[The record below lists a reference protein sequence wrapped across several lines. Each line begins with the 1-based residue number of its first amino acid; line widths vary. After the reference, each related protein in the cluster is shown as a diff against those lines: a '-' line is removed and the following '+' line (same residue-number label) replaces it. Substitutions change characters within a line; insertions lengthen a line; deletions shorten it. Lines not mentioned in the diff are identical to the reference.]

1 MSTPTHL
8 VKDVFAGK
16 EAAVSEPSGSIVDA
30 ELRAAIPLVTTT
42 LLRRYGDFAAC
53 EDAVQEALIEALDS
67 WPTHGRPQDVK
78 AWLLTVARRRYIDA
92 IRSDAARRTR
102 ENRDAQLDKRDAAVS
117 ARDDSLALL
126 VLCCHPA
133 LQPLSQL
140 ALTLRSVCG
149 LTTAQIAAAFFQS
162 ETAMS
167 QRITRAKRTID
178 EAGRRFEWPS
188 AHEFD
193 ERAELVRTALYLMF
207 TEGYAPSLGQLPVHV
222 ELIAEAIRLTR
233 MLHEARPADQETTA
247 LLALMLLS
255 DARTASR
262 TGPDGLLVALPD
274 QDRSLWDQAK
284 IREGRRLAA
293 DALTTGTLT
302 PIAVQAAIAA
312 VHAAAA
318 DASSTDWDHILGLYD
333 TLVDLQPGP
342 AARLGRS
349 AAVGMAMG
357 SAAGLAELDTLE
369 ADERLARSHR
379 LLSVRAG
386 LLEQAGAF
394 DEASDAYI
402 QAGLRT
408 SNVSERR
415 WLQAQAQRLQ
425 NTTREEEKDR

>member
-8 VKDVFAGK
+8 LKDVVAGK
-16 EAAVSEPSGSIVDA
+16 EAAVSEPGESIIDA
-30 ELRAAIPLVTTT
+30 NVRAVIPLVTTT

-53 EDAVQEALIEALDS
+53 EDAVQEALVEALDS
-67 WPTHGRPQDVK
+67 WPTHGRPRDIK
-78 AWLLTVARRRYIDA
+78 AWLVTVARRRYIDA
-92 IRSDAARRTR
+92 IRSDAARRMR
-102 ENRDAQLDKRDAAVS
+102 EDRDARLDNRDATAS
-117 ARDDSLALL
+117 AHDDSLALL

-178 EAGRRFEWPS
+178 QAGRRFEWPS
-188 AHEFD
+188 ELEFD

-207 TEGYAPSLGQLPVHV
+207 TEGYAPSLGQLPVHI
-222 ELIAEAIRLTR
+222 ELVTEAIRLTR
-233 MLHEARPADQETTA
+233 MLREARAADQETTA

-284 IREGRRLAA
+284 ILEGRRLAA
-293 DALTTGTLT
+293 DAFGAGPLT

-342 AARLGRS
+342 AAQLGRS
-349 AAVGMAMG
+349 VAVGMAMG
-357 SAAGLAELDTLE
+357 PAAGLAELAALE
-369 ADERLARSHR
+369 SDERLTHSHR

-386 LLEQAGAF
+386 LLERSGAF
-394 DEASDAYI
+394 DAASDAYVE
-402 QAGLRT
+402 AGRRT
-408 SNVSERR
+408 ANVSERR

-425 NTTREEEKDR
+425 NTTREEEKGR

>member
-1 MSTPTHL
+1 MWWP
-8 VKDVFAGK
+8 VVVAGK
-16 EAAVSEPSGSIVDA
+16 EAPVSEPGESIIDA
-30 ELRAAIPLVTTT
+30 DVRAVIPLVTTT

-53 EDAVQEALIEALDS
+53 EDAVQDALIEALES
-67 WPTHGRPQDVK
+67 WQTHGRPHDIK
-78 AWLLTVARRRYIDA
+78 AWLVTVARRRYIDA

-102 ENRDAQLDKRDAAVS
+102 EDRDARLDNWDAAVS

-133 LQPLSQL
+133 LQPPSQL

-149 LTTAQIAAAFFQS
+149 LTTAQIAAVFFQS

-167 QRITRAKRTID
+167 RRITRAKRTID
-178 EAGRRFEWPS
+178 AAGRRFEWPS

-207 TEGYAPSLGQLPVHV
+207 TEGYAPSLGQLPVHI
-222 ELIAEAIRLTR
+222 ELVAEAIRLTR
-233 MLHEARPADQETTA
+233 MLREARPADRETTA

-262 TGPDGLLVALPD
+262 MGPDGVLVALPD
-274 QDRSLWDQAK
+274 QDRSLWDRAK
-284 IREGRRLAA
+284 IREGCRLAA
-293 DALTTGTLT
+293 DAFAAGPPA
-302 PIAVQAAIAA
+302 PITVQAAIAA

-318 DASSTDWDHILGLYD
+318 DASSTDWDRILGLYD
-333 TLVDLQPGP
+333 ILVDLQPGP

-357 SAAGLAELDTLE
+357 PAAGLAELATL
-369 ADERLARSHR
+369 ASDERLTRSHR

-386 LLEQAGAF
+386 LLERSGALDAAG
-394 DEASDAYI
+394 DAYVE
-402 QAGLRT
+402 AGLRT
-408 SNVSERR
+408 ANVSERR
-415 WLQAQAQRLQ
+415 WLQAQANRLR
-425 NTTREEEKDR
+425 NTTREKEKGR